1 MATTPEANPTLEPLQ
16 GGGCIVVPGI
26 DWHGYGQILQVFD
39 DRRIHVTYDRGTMEV
54 RRPSQRHE
62 QSAQLFGF
70 FVLQVADEMDV
81 DYEPLGMTTWK
92 RPDMEKG
99 LEADQCY
106 YILHAAIV
114 RQKDELDLEIDPPP
128 DLAIEIDITSSS
140 LNRMAIYAEL
150 RVPELWRYDGESLV
164 MYQLQPDG
172 QYRPCA
178 TSLSFP
184 GLRPEE
190 VVRLIER
197 GRTIPKRQWAREIR
211 DYVRAE
217 LMPRPEVRRP
227 GAEGG
232 PPPV

>member
-1 MATTPEANPTLEPLQ
+1 MATTEASPTLEPLQ

-26 DWHGYGQILQVFD
+26 NWHGYEKILQVFG
-39 DRRIHVTYDRGTMEV
+39 DRRIHVTYDQGTMEV
-54 RRPSQRHE
+54 RMPSQRHE
-62 QSAQLFGF
+62 QAAQLFGF
-70 FVLQVADEMDV
+70 FAITVADEMEL

-106 YILHAAIV
+106 YIRNAALV
-114 RQKDELDLEIDPPP
+114 RRKDELDLEVDPPP
-128 DLAIEIDITSSS
+128 DLAIEIDISSSS
-140 LNRMAIYAEL
+140 LNRMAIYADL

-172 QYRPCA
+172 EYRPCA

-184 GLRPEE
+184 GLRPED
-190 VVRLIER
+190 VVRFIER

-211 DYVRAE
+211 DFVRAE
-217 LMPRPEVRRP
+217 LINRRDD
-227 GAEGG
+227 GRLGDEGG
-232 PPPV
+232 PPPI

>member
-1 MATTPEANPTLEPLQ
+1 MATTTEASPMLEPLP

-26 DWHGYGQILQVFD
+26 DWHGYETILQVFG

-70 FVLQVADEMDV
+70 FVFQVADELEM

-92 RPDMEKG
+92 RPAMEKG

-114 RQKDELDLEIDPPP
+114 RQKDELDLEVDPPP

-164 MYQLQPDG
+164 IYELLADG
-172 QYRPCA
+172 TYRPCA
-178 TSLSFP
+178 TSPSFP
-184 GLRPEE
+184 GLRPAE

-211 DYVRAE
+211 EYVRAE
-217 LMPRPEVRRP
+217 LINRRDGGRP
-227 GAEGG
+227 GADGG
-232 PPPV
+232 PPPA